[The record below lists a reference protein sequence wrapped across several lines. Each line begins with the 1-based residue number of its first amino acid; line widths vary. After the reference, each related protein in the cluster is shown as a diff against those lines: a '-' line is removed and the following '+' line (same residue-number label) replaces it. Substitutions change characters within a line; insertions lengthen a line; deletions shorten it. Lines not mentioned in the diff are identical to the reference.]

1 MIKFYHKLLMILTT
15 ITVVSFL
22 LLGFIVHN
30 AIYTISVN
38 HQENELTKQS
48 QQILSLYNSQDESRI
63 QLLANIYKANMMI
76 IDGNDQTKFNSGN
89 NYGIES
95 QNEEILQQLQTDRSA
110 YILNSKDGEYLYGFK
125 SNNIT
130 ILISG
135 TYTIVYNLQ
144 LEFWKYLILICLFF
158 IALIYF
164 SVRYINRTYI
174 QPINEVSY
182 AASLLTEGN
191 YKVRVPESSVKETK
205 DLYVTINVLARRL
218 DYLNKEQKIQ
228 RNRLVTTLENIPSA
242 VLMIDKQGIIVLA
255 NQTYYEIFNQTEN
268 IEQHNYELLL
278 PESIKSLVV
287 KSFKSEQSKHEQ
299 IEIYV
304 NSIHQK
310 FFDASCVPILSRHR
324 KQLEGMVIVL
334 HDITKL
340 KKLENLRRDFVAN
353 VSHELKTPITSM
365 KGFTETLIDGAKDD
379 PESLDMFLNIILKE
393 SNRIQSLV
401 EDLLDLSKIEQTQ
414 KIIKEPMNLSEVA
427 QSALSV
433 MQPIAEEKSIQLID
447 AIEPDTTILAEE
459 NKISQVMVNL
469 LSNAI
474 HYSPEHRS
482 VKLSVYTDQHA
493 KVIEVADE
501 GIGMKEEDKY
511 RIFER
516 FYRVDK
522 ARSRASGG
530 TGLGLSI
537 TKHIVESYGGSI
549 EVESELNVG
558 STFKVIFPEN

>member
-1 MIKFYHKLLMILTT
+1 MLKFYHKLLIILTT

-30 AIYTISVN
+30 AIYTISVED
-38 HQENELTKQS
+38 QKNELTKQS
-48 QQILSLYNSQDESRI
+48 QQILSLHYENNDARI
-63 QLLANIYKANMMI
+63 QLLSDIYKANMLI
-76 IDGNDQTKFNSGN
+76 IEGNRKYKFNSSD
-89 NYGIES
+89 NYSIEKR
-95 QNEEILQQLQTDRSA
+95 EREITNQLSTETSA
-110 YILNSKDGEYLYGFK
+110 YILNGKKGEYLFGYK
-125 SNNIT
+125 NNDVT

-135 TYTIVYNLQ
+135 KYTMVYNLQ
-144 LEFWKYLILICLFF
+144 LEFWKYLILVGMFI

-218 DYLNKEQKIQ
+218 EALNRAQKIQ

-242 VLMIDKQGIIVLA
+242 VLMINKNGKIVVA
-255 NQTYYEIFNQTEN
+255 NQMYYEIFNQSDNVEN
-268 IEQHNYELLL
+268 KNYQQFLNDTL
-278 PESIKSLVV
+278 KKLVV
-287 KSFKSEQSKHEQ
+287 EGFRTEQAVHGQVEL
-299 IEIYV
+299 YV
-304 NSIHQK
+304 NNIHQK
-310 FFDASCVPILSRHR
+310 FFDTSCVPILSRTR
-324 KQLEGMVIVL
+324 KKLEGMVVVL

-365 KGFTETLIDGAKDD
+365 KGFTETLIDGAKND
-379 PESLDMFLNIILKE
+379 PESLDMFLGIILKE

-401 EDLLDLSKIEQTQ
+401 EDLLDLSKIEQTSTLEKHQ
-414 KIIKEPMNLSEVA
+414 INLSQVA
-427 QSALSV
+427 ESSLSV
-433 MQPIAEEKSIQLID
+433 IKPIADDKFITLKNAVQKNV
-447 AIEPDTTILAEE
+447 LAMADE
-459 NKISQVMVNL
+459 NKISQVIVNL

-474 HYSPEHRS
+474 NYSSPHKTVTLR
-482 VKLSVYTDQHA
+482 VYNVTNSQI
-493 KVIEVADE
+493 IEVIDE
-501 GIGMKEEDKY
+501 GIGMREEDKY

-522 ARSRASGG
+522 ARSRDSGG

-537 TKHIVESYGGSI
+537 TKHIVEGYGGHI
-549 EVESELNVG
+549 EVESKLNVG
-558 STFKVIFPEN
+558 STFRVILPS

>member
-1 MIKFYHKLLMILTT
+1 
-15 ITVVSFL
+15 
-22 LLGFIVHN
+22 
-30 AIYTISVN
+30 
-38 HQENELTKQS
+38 
-48 QQILSLYNSQDESRI
+48 
-63 QLLANIYKANMMI
+63 
-76 IDGNDQTKFNSGN
+76 KFNSSD
-89 NYGIES
+89 NYSIEKR
-95 QNEEILQQLQTDRSA
+95 EREITNQLSTETSA
-110 YILNSKDGEYLYGFK
+110 YILNGKKGEYLFGYK
-125 SNNIT
+125 NNDVT

-135 TYTIVYNLQ
+135 KYTMVYNLQ
-144 LEFWKYLILICLFF
+144 LEFWKYLILVGMFI

-218 DYLNKEQKIQ
+218 EALNRAQKIQ

-242 VLMIDKQGIIVLA
+242 VLMINKNGKIVVA
-255 NQTYYEIFNQTEN
+255 NQTYYEIFNQSDNVEN
-268 IEQHNYELLL
+268 KNYQQFLNDTL
-278 PESIKSLVV
+278 KKLVV
-287 KSFKSEQSKHEQ
+287 EGFRTEQAVHGQVEL
-299 IEIYV
+299 YV
-304 NSIHQK
+304 NNIHQK
-310 FFDASCVPILSRHR
+310 FFDTSCVPILSRTR
-324 KQLEGMVIVL
+324 KKLEGMVVVL

-365 KGFTETLIDGAKDD
+365 KGFTETLIDGAKND
-379 PESLDMFLNIILKE
+379 PESLDMFLGIILKE

-401 EDLLDLSKIEQTQ
+401 EDLLDLSKIEQTSTLEKHQ
-414 KIIKEPMNLSEVA
+414 INLSQVA
-427 QSALSV
+427 ESSLSV
-433 MQPIAEEKSIQLID
+433 IKPIADDKFITLKNAVQKNV
-447 AIEPDTTILAEE
+447 LAMADE
-459 NKISQVMVNL
+459 NKISQVIVNL

-474 HYSPEHRS
+474 NYSSPHKTVTLR
-482 VKLSVYTDQHA
+482 VYNVTNSQI
-493 KVIEVADE
+493 IEVIDE
-501 GIGMKEEDKY
+501 GIGMREEDKY

-522 ARSRASGG
+522 ARSRDSGG

-537 TKHIVESYGGSI
+537 TKHIVEGYGGHI

-558 STFKVIFPEN
+558 STFRVILPS

>member
-1 MIKFYHKLLMILTT
+1 MLKFYHKLLIILTT

-30 AIYTISVN
+30 AIYTISVED
-38 HQENELTKQS
+38 QKNELTKQS
-48 QQILSLYNSQDESRI
+48 QQILSLHYENNDARI
-63 QLLANIYKANMMI
+63 QLLSDIYKANMLI
-76 IDGNDQTKFNSGN
+76 IEGNRKYKFNSSD
-89 NYGIES
+89 NYSIEKR
-95 QNEEILQQLQTDRSA
+95 EREITNQLSTETSA
-110 YILNSKDGEYLYGFK
+110 YILNGKKGEYLFGYK
-125 SNNIT
+125 NNDVT

-135 TYTIVYNLQ
+135 KYTMVYNLQ
-144 LEFWKYLILICLFF
+144 LEFWKYLILVGMFI

-218 DYLNKEQKIQ
+218 EALNRAQKIQ

-242 VLMIDKQGIIVLA
+242 VLMINKNGKIVVA
-255 NQTYYEIFNQTEN
+255 NQTYYEIFNQSDNVEN
-268 IEQHNYELLL
+268 KNYQQFLNDTL
-278 PESIKSLVV
+278 KKLVV
-287 KSFKSEQSKHEQ
+287 EGFRTEQAVHGQVEL
-299 IEIYV
+299 YV
-304 NSIHQK
+304 NNIHQK
-310 FFDASCVPILSRHR
+310 FFDTSCVPILSRTR
-324 KQLEGMVIVL
+324 KKLEGMVVVL

-365 KGFTETLIDGAKDD
+365 KGFTETLIDGAKND
-379 PESLDMFLNIILKE
+379 PESLDMFLGIILKE

-401 EDLLDLSKIEQTQ
+401 EDLLDLSKIEQTSTLEKHQ
-414 KIIKEPMNLSEVA
+414 INLSQVA
-427 QSALSV
+427 ESSLSV
-433 MQPIAEEKSIQLID
+433 IKPIADDKFITLKNAIQRNV
-447 AIEPDTTILAEE
+447 LAMADE
-459 NKISQVMVNL
+459 NKISQVIVNL

-474 HYSPEHRS
+474 NYSSPHKTVTLR
-482 VKLSVYTDQHA
+482 VYNVTNSQI
-493 KVIEVADE
+493 IEVIDE
-501 GIGMKEEDKY
+501 GIGMREEDKY

-522 ARSRASGG
+522 ARSRDSGG

-537 TKHIVESYGGSI
+537 TKHIVEGYGGHI

-558 STFKVIFPEN
+558 STFRVILPS

>member
-1 MIKFYHKLLMILTT
+1 MLKFYHKLLIILTT

-30 AIYTISVN
+30 AIYTISVED
-38 HQENELTKQS
+38 QKNELTKQS
-48 QQILSLYNSQDESRI
+48 QQILSLHYENNDARI
-63 QLLANIYKANMMI
+63 QLLSDIYKANMLI
-76 IDGNDQTKFNSGN
+76 IEGNRKYKFNSSD
-89 NYGIES
+89 NYSIEKR
-95 QNEEILQQLQTDRSA
+95 EREITNQLSTETSA
-110 YILNSKDGEYLYGFK
+110 YILNGKKGEYLFGYK
-125 SNNIT
+125 NNDVT

-135 TYTIVYNLQ
+135 KYTMVYNLQ
-144 LEFWKYLILICLFF
+144 LEFWKYLILVGMFI

-218 DYLNKEQKIQ
+218 EALNRAQKIQ

-242 VLMIDKQGIIVLA
+242 VLMINKNGKIVVA
-255 NQTYYEIFNQTEN
+255 NQTYYEIFNQSDNVEN
-268 IEQHNYELLL
+268 KNYQQFLNDTL
-278 PESIKSLVV
+278 KKLVV
-287 KSFKSEQSKHEQ
+287 EGFRTEQAVHGQVEL
-299 IEIYV
+299 YV
-304 NSIHQK
+304 NNIHQK
-310 FFDASCVPILSRHR
+310 FFDTSCVPILSRTR
-324 KQLEGMVIVL
+324 KKLEGMVVVL

-365 KGFTETLIDGAKDD
+365 KGFTETLIDGAKND
-379 PESLDMFLNIILKE
+379 PESLDMFLGIILKE

-401 EDLLDLSKIEQTQ
+401 EDLLDLSKIEQTSTLEKHQ
-414 KIIKEPMNLSEVA
+414 INLSQVA
-427 QSALSV
+427 ESSLSV
-433 MQPIAEEKSIQLID
+433 IKPIADDKFITLKNAVQKNV
-447 AIEPDTTILAEE
+447 LAMADE
-459 NKISQVMVNL
+459 NKISQVIVNL

-474 HYSPEHRS
+474 NYSSPHKTVTLR
-482 VKLSVYTDQHA
+482 VYNVTNSQI
-493 KVIEVADE
+493 IEVIDE
-501 GIGMKEEDKY
+501 GIGMREEDKY

-522 ARSRASGG
+522 ARSRDSGG

-537 TKHIVESYGGSI
+537 TKHIVEGYGGHI

-558 STFKVIFPEN
+558 STFRVILPS

>member
-1 MIKFYHKLLMILTT
+1 MLKFYHKLLIILTT

-30 AIYTISVN
+30 AIYTISVED
-38 HQENELTKQS
+38 QKNELTKQS
-48 QQILSLYNSQDESRI
+48 QQILSLHYENNDARI
-63 QLLANIYKANMMI
+63 QLLSDIYKANMLI
-76 IDGNDQTKFNSGN
+76 IEGNRKYKFNSSD
-89 NYGIES
+89 NYSIEKR
-95 QNEEILQQLQTDRSA
+95 EREITNQLSTETSA
-110 YILNSKDGEYLYGFK
+110 YILNGKKGEYLFGYK
-125 SNNIT
+125 NNDVT

-135 TYTIVYNLQ
+135 KYTMVYNLQ
-144 LEFWKYLILICLFF
+144 LEFWKYLILVGMFI

-218 DYLNKEQKIQ
+218 EALNRAQKIQ

-242 VLMIDKQGIIVLA
+242 VLMINKNGKIVVA
-255 NQTYYEIFNQTEN
+255 NQTYYEIFNQSDNVEN
-268 IEQHNYELLL
+268 KNYQQFLNDTL
-278 PESIKSLVV
+278 KKLVV
-287 KSFKSEQSKHEQ
+287 EGFRTEQAVHGQVEL
-299 IEIYV
+299 YV
-304 NSIHQK
+304 NNIHQK
-310 FFDASCVPILSRHR
+310 FFDTSCVPILSRTR
-324 KQLEGMVIVL
+324 KKLEGMVVVL

-365 KGFTETLIDGAKDD
+365 KGFTETLIDGAKND
-379 PESLDMFLNIILKE
+379 PESLDMFLGIILKE

-401 EDLLDLSKIEQTQ
+401 EDLLDLSKIEQTSTLEKHQ
-414 KIIKEPMNLSEVA
+414 INLSQVA
-427 QSALSV
+427 ESSLSV
-433 MQPIAEEKSIQLID
+433 IKPIADDKFITLKNAIQKNV
-447 AIEPDTTILAEE
+447 LAMADE
-459 NKISQVMVNL
+459 NKISQVIVNL

-474 HYSPEHRS
+474 NYSSPHKTVTLR
-482 VKLSVYTDQHA
+482 VYNVTNSQI
-493 KVIEVADE
+493 IEVIDE
-501 GIGMKEEDKY
+501 GIGMREEDKY

-522 ARSRASGG
+522 ARSRDSGG

-537 TKHIVESYGGSI
+537 TKHIVEGYGGHI

-558 STFKVIFPEN
+558 STFRVILPS

>member
-1 MIKFYHKLLMILTT
+1 MLKFYHKLLIILTT

-30 AIYTISVN
+30 AIYTISVED
-38 HQENELTKQS
+38 QKNELTKQS
-48 QQILSLYNSQDESRI
+48 QQILSLHYENNDARI
-63 QLLANIYKANMMI
+63 QLLSDIYKANMLI
-76 IDGNDQTKFNSGN
+76 IEGNRKYKFNSSD
-89 NYGIES
+89 NYSIEKR
-95 QNEEILQQLQTDRSA
+95 EREITNQLSTETSA
-110 YILNSKDGEYLYGFK
+110 YLLNGKKGEYLFGYK
-125 SNNIT
+125 NNDVT

-135 TYTIVYNLQ
+135 KYTMVYNLQ
-144 LEFWKYLILICLFF
+144 LEFWKYLILVGMFI

-218 DYLNKEQKIQ
+218 EALNRAQKIQ

-242 VLMIDKQGIIVLA
+242 VLMINKNGKIVVA
-255 NQTYYEIFNQTEN
+255 NQTYYEIFNQSDNVEN
-268 IEQHNYELLL
+268 KNYQQFLNDTL
-278 PESIKSLVV
+278 KKLVV
-287 KSFKSEQSKHEQ
+287 EGFRTEQAVHGQVEL
-299 IEIYV
+299 YV
-304 NSIHQK
+304 NNIHQK
-310 FFDASCVPILSRHR
+310 FFDTSCVPILSRTR
-324 KQLEGMVIVL
+324 KKLEGMVVVL

-365 KGFTETLIDGAKDD
+365 KGFTETLIDGAKND
-379 PESLDMFLNIILKE
+379 PESLDMFLGIILKE

-401 EDLLDLSKIEQTQ
+401 EDLLDLSKIEQTSTLEKHQ
-414 KIIKEPMNLSEVA
+414 INLSQVA
-427 QSALSV
+427 ESSLSV
-433 MQPIAEEKSIQLID
+433 IKPIADDKFITLKNAIQKNV
-447 AIEPDTTILAEE
+447 LAMADE
-459 NKISQVMVNL
+459 NKISQVIVNL

-474 HYSPEHRS
+474 NYSSPHKTVTLR
-482 VKLSVYTDQHA
+482 VYNVTNSQI
-493 KVIEVADE
+493 IEVIDE
-501 GIGMKEEDKY
+501 GIGMREEDKY

-522 ARSRASGG
+522 ARSRDSGG

-537 TKHIVESYGGSI
+537 TKHIVEGYGGHI
-549 EVESELNVG
+549 EVESKLNVG
-558 STFKVIFPEN
+558 STFRVILPS

>member
-1 MIKFYHKLLMILTT
+1 MLKFYHKLLIILTT

-30 AIYTISVN
+30 AIYTISVED
-38 HQENELTKQS
+38 QKNELTKQS
-48 QQILSLYNSQDESRI
+48 QQILSLHYENNDARI
-63 QLLANIYKANMMI
+63 QLLSDIYKANMLI
-76 IDGNDQTKFNSGN
+76 IEGNRKYKFNSSD
-89 NYGIES
+89 NYSIEKR
-95 QNEEILQQLQTDRSA
+95 EREITNQLSTETSA
-110 YILNSKDGEYLYGFK
+110 YILNGKKGEYLFGYK
-125 SNNIT
+125 NNDVT

-135 TYTIVYNLQ
+135 KYTMVYNLQ
-144 LEFWKYLILICLFF
+144 LEFWKYLILVGMFI

-218 DYLNKEQKIQ
+218 EALNRAQKIQ

-242 VLMIDKQGIIVLA
+242 VLMINKNGKIVVA
-255 NQTYYEIFNQTEN
+255 NQTYYEIFNQSDNVEN
-268 IEQHNYELLL
+268 KNYQQFLNDTL
-278 PESIKSLVV
+278 KKLVV
-287 KSFKSEQSKHEQ
+287 EGFRTEQAVHGQVEL
-299 IEIYV
+299 YV
-304 NSIHQK
+304 NNIHQK
-310 FFDASCVPILSRHR
+310 FFDTSCVPILSRTR
-324 KQLEGMVIVL
+324 KKLEGMVVVL

-365 KGFTETLIDGAKDD
+365 KGFTETLIDGAKND
-379 PESLDMFLNIILKE
+379 PESLDMFLGIILKE

-401 EDLLDLSKIEQTQ
+401 EDLLDLSKIEQTSTLEKHQ
-414 KIIKEPMNLSEVA
+414 INLSQVA
-427 QSALSV
+427 ESSLSV
-433 MQPIAEEKSIQLID
+433 IKPIADDKFITLKNAVQKNV
-447 AIEPDTTILAEE
+447 LAMADE
-459 NKISQVMVNL
+459 NKISQVIVNL

-474 HYSPEHRS
+474 NYSSPHKTVTLR
-482 VKLSVYTDQHA
+482 VYNVTNSQI
-493 KVIEVADE
+493 IEVIDE
-501 GIGMKEEDKY
+501 GIGMREEDKY

-522 ARSRASGG
+522 ARSRDSGG

-537 TKHIVESYGGSI
+537 TKHIVEGYGGHI
-549 EVESELNVG
+549 EVESKLNVG
-558 STFKVIFPEN
+558 STFRVILPS

>member
-1 MIKFYHKLLMILTT
+1 MLKFYHKLLIILTT

-30 AIYTISVN
+30 AIYTISVED
-38 HQENELTKQS
+38 QKNELTKQS
-48 QQILSLYNSQDESRI
+48 QQILSLHYENNDARI
-63 QLLANIYKANMMI
+63 QLLSDIYKANMLI
-76 IDGNDQTKFNSGN
+76 IEGNRKYKFNSSD
-89 NYGIES
+89 NYSIEKR
-95 QNEEILQQLQTDRSA
+95 EREITNQLSTETSA
-110 YILNSKDGEYLYGFK
+110 YILNGKKGEYLFGYK
-125 SNNIT
+125 NNDVT

-135 TYTIVYNLQ
+135 KYTMVYNLQ
-144 LEFWKYLILICLFF
+144 LEFWKYLILVGMFI

-218 DYLNKEQKIQ
+218 EALNRAQKIQ

-242 VLMIDKQGIIVLA
+242 VLMINKNGKIVVA
-255 NQTYYEIFNQTEN
+255 NQTYYEIFNQSDNVEN
-268 IEQHNYELLL
+268 KNYQQFLNDTL
-278 PESIKSLVV
+278 KKLVV
-287 KSFKSEQSKHEQ
+287 EGFRTEQAVHGQVEL
-299 IEIYV
+299 YV
-304 NSIHQK
+304 NNIHQK
-310 FFDASCVPILSRHR
+310 FFDTSCVPILSRTR
-324 KQLEGMVIVL
+324 KKLEGMVVIL

-365 KGFTETLIDGAKDD
+365 KGFTETLIDGAKND
-379 PESLDMFLNIILKE
+379 PESLDMFLGIILKE

-401 EDLLDLSKIEQTQ
+401 EDLLDLSKIEQTSTLEKHQ
-414 KIIKEPMNLSEVA
+414 INLSQVA
-427 QSALSV
+427 ESSLSV
-433 MQPIAEEKSIQLID
+433 IKPIADDKFITLKNAVQKNV
-447 AIEPDTTILAEE
+447 LAMADE
-459 NKISQVMVNL
+459 NKISQVIVNL

-474 HYSPEHRS
+474 NYSSPHKTVTLR
-482 VKLSVYTDQHA
+482 VYNVTNSQI
-493 KVIEVADE
+493 IEVIDE
-501 GIGMKEEDKY
+501 GIGMREEDKY

-522 ARSRASGG
+522 ARSRDSGG

-537 TKHIVESYGGSI
+537 TKHIVEGYGGHI

-558 STFKVIFPEN
+558 STFRVILPS

>member
-1 MIKFYHKLLMILTT
+1 MLKFYHKLLIILTT

-30 AIYTISVN
+30 AIYTISVED
-38 HQENELTKQS
+38 QKNELTKQS
-48 QQILSLYNSQDESRI
+48 QQILSLHYENNDARI
-63 QLLANIYKANMMI
+63 QLLSDIYKANMLI
-76 IDGNDQTKFNSGN
+76 IEGNRKYKFNSSD
-89 NYGIES
+89 NYSIEKR
-95 QNEEILQQLQTDRSA
+95 EREITNQLSTETSA
-110 YILNSKDGEYLYGFK
+110 YILNGKKGEYLFGYK
-125 SNNIT
+125 NNDVT

-135 TYTIVYNLQ
+135 KYTMVYNLQ
-144 LEFWKYLILICLFF
+144 LEFWKYLILVGMFI

-218 DYLNKEQKIQ
+218 EALNRAQKIQ

-242 VLMIDKQGIIVLA
+242 VLMINKNGKIVVA
-255 NQTYYEIFNQTEN
+255 NQTYYEIFNQSDNVEN
-268 IEQHNYELLL
+268 KNYQQFLNDTL
-278 PESIKSLVV
+278 KKLVV
-287 KSFKSEQSKHEQ
+287 EGFRTEQAVHGQVEL
-299 IEIYV
+299 YV
-304 NSIHQK
+304 NNIHQK
-310 FFDASCVPILSRHR
+310 FFDTSCVPILSRTR
-324 KQLEGMVIVL
+324 KKLEGMVVVL

-365 KGFTETLIDGAKDD
+365 KGFTETLIDGAKND
-379 PESLDMFLNIILKE
+379 PESLDMFLGIILKE

-401 EDLLDLSKIEQTQ
+401 EDLLDLSKIEQTSTLEKHQ
-414 KIIKEPMNLSEVA
+414 INLSQVA
-427 QSALSV
+427 ESSLSV
-433 MQPIAEEKSIQLID
+433 IKPIADDKFITLKNAVQKNV
-447 AIEPDTTILAEE
+447 LAMADE
-459 NKISQVMVNL
+459 NKISQVIVNL

-474 HYSPEHRS
+474 NYSSPHKT
-482 VKLSVYTDQHA
+482 VTLCVYNVTNSQI
-493 KVIEVADE
+493 IEVIDE
-501 GIGMKEEDKY
+501 GIGMREEDKY

-522 ARSRASGG
+522 ARSRDSGG

-537 TKHIVESYGGSI
+537 TKHIVEGYGGHI

-558 STFKVIFPEN
+558 STFRVILPS

>member
-1 MIKFYHKLLMILTT
+1 MLKFYHKLLIILTT

-30 AIYTISVN
+30 AIYTISVED
-38 HQENELTKQS
+38 QKNELTKQS
-48 QQILSLYNSQDESRI
+48 QQILSLHYENNDARI
-63 QLLANIYKANMMI
+63 QLLSDIYKANMLI
-76 IDGNDQTKFNSGN
+76 IEGNRKYKFNSSD
-89 NYGIES
+89 NYSIEKR
-95 QNEEILQQLQTDRSA
+95 EREITNQLSTETSA
-110 YILNSKDGEYLYGFK
+110 YILNGKKGEYLFGYK
-125 SNNIT
+125 NNDVT

-135 TYTIVYNLQ
+135 KYTMVYNLQ
-144 LEFWKYLILICLFF
+144 LEFWKYLILVGMFI

-218 DYLNKEQKIQ
+218 EALNRAQKIQ

-242 VLMIDKQGIIVLA
+242 VLMINKNGKIVVA
-255 NQTYYEIFNQTEN
+255 NQTYYEIFNQSDNVEN
-268 IEQHNYELLL
+268 KNYQQFLNDTL
-278 PESIKSLVV
+278 KKLVV
-287 KSFKSEQSKHEQ
+287 EGFRTEQAVHGQVEL
-299 IEIYV
+299 YV
-304 NSIHQK
+304 NNIHQK
-310 FFDASCVPILSRHR
+310 FFDTSCVPILSRTR
-324 KQLEGMVIVL
+324 KKLEGMVVVL

-365 KGFTETLIDGAKDD
+365 KGFTETLIDGAKND
-379 PESLDMFLNIILKE
+379 PESLDMFLGIILKE

-401 EDLLDLSKIEQTQ
+401 EDLLDLSKIEQTSTLEKHQ
-414 KIIKEPMNLSEVA
+414 INLSQVA
-427 QSALSV
+427 ESSLSV
-433 MQPIAEEKSIQLID
+433 IKPIADDKFITLKNAIQKNV
-447 AIEPDTTILAEE
+447 LAMADE
-459 NKISQVMVNL
+459 NKISQVIVNL

-474 HYSPEHRS
+474 NYSSPHKTVTLR
-482 VKLSVYTDQHA
+482 VYNVTNSQI
-493 KVIEVADE
+493 IEVIDE
-501 GIGMKEEDKY
+501 GIGMREEDKY

-522 ARSRASGG
+522 ARSRDSGG

-537 TKHIVESYGGSI
+537 TKHIVEGYGGHI
-549 EVESELNVG
+549 EVESKLNVG
-558 STFKVIFPEN
+558 STFRVILPS

>member
-1 MIKFYHKLLMILTT
+1 MLKFYHKLLIILTT

-30 AIYTISVN
+30 AIYTISVED
-38 HQENELTKQS
+38 QKNELTKQS
-48 QQILSLYNSQDESRI
+48 QQILSLHYENNDARI
-63 QLLANIYKANMMI
+63 QLLSDIYKANMLI
-76 IDGNDQTKFNSGN
+76 IEGNRKYKFNSSD
-89 NYGIES
+89 NYSIEKR
-95 QNEEILQQLQTDRSA
+95 EREITNQLSTETSA
-110 YILNSKDGEYLYGFK
+110 YILNGKKGEYLFGYK
-125 SNNIT
+125 NNDVT

-135 TYTIVYNLQ
+135 KYTMVYNLQ
-144 LEFWKYLILICLFF
+144 LEFWKYLILVGMFI

-218 DYLNKEQKIQ
+218 EALNRAQKIQ

-242 VLMIDKQGIIVLA
+242 VLMINKNGKIVVA
-255 NQTYYEIFNQTEN
+255 NQTYYEIFNQSDNVEN
-268 IEQHNYELLL
+268 KNYQQFLNDTL
-278 PESIKSLVV
+278 KKLVV
-287 KSFKSEQSKHEQ
+287 EGFRTEQAVHGQVEL
-299 IEIYV
+299 YV
-304 NSIHQK
+304 NNIHQK
-310 FFDASCVPILSRHR
+310 FFDTSCVPILSRTR
-324 KQLEGMVIVL
+324 KKLEGMVVVL

-365 KGFTETLIDGAKDD
+365 KGFTETLIDGAKNDS
-379 PESLDMFLNIILKE
+379 ESLDMFLGIILKE

-401 EDLLDLSKIEQTQ
+401 EDLLDLSKIEQTSTLEKHQ
-414 KIIKEPMNLSEVA
+414 INLSQVA
-427 QSALSV
+427 ESSLSV
-433 MQPIAEEKSIQLID
+433 IKPIADDKFITLKNAVQKNV
-447 AIEPDTTILAEE
+447 LAMADE
-459 NKISQVMVNL
+459 NKISQVIVNL

-474 HYSPEHRS
+474 NYSSPHKTVTLR
-482 VKLSVYTDQHA
+482 VYNVTNSQI
-493 KVIEVADE
+493 IEVIDE
-501 GIGMKEEDKY
+501 GIGMREEDKY

-522 ARSRASGG
+522 ARSRDSGG

-537 TKHIVESYGGSI
+537 TKHIVEGYGGHI

-558 STFKVIFPEN
+558 STFRVILPS